1 MRKALKNNFEI
12 TSSPKMEKAVQSKK
26 NKLLP
31 ESLKPFFWDV
41 DFENLSVE
49 DSSHFIISRLMEH
62 GDEAALRFLLRAC
75 SRQELR
81 ETLQTSRSISRRSRR
96 FWALLLDVKEDSCTV
111 KRYPSPFG
119 DCC

>member
-1 MRKALKNNFEI
+1 
-12 TSSPKMEKAVQSKK
+12 MEKAVRSKK
-26 NKLLP
+26 NKHLP
-31 ESLKPFFWDV
+31 KSLKPFFWDV
-41 DFENLSVE
+41 DFENLSVKE
-49 DSSHFIISRLMEH
+49 SSHFIISRLMEH

-81 ETLQTSRSISRRSRR
+81 ETLQTSRSISRRSRK

>member
-1 MRKALKNNFEI
+1 MEEALP
-12 TSSPKMEKAVQSKK
+12 TKK
-26 NKLLP
+26 NKHLP

-41 DFENLSVE
+41 DFENLSVKE
-49 DSSHFIISRLMEH
+49 SSHFIISRLMEH

-81 ETLQTSRSISRRSRR
+81 ETLQTSRSISRRSRK

-119 DCC
+119 DYC